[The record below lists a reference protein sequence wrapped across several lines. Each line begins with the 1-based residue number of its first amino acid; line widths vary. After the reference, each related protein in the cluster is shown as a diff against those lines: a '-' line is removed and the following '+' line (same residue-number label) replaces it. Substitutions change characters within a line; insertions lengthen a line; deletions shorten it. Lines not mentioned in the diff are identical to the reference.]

1 MDQGNVSKLTING
14 MTPDELDRLY
24 FRALVGL
31 SLARLY
37 DAHLVLIASLAGEEV
52 AEAILAKHTAGE
64 LWYPP
69 PAVNIV
75 AAAGSEK
82 GNDNAIEA

>member
-1 MDQGNVSKLTING
+1 MDQGNVEDLS
-14 MTPDELDRLY
+14 PEELDALY
-24 FRALVGL
+24 FKALVGL

-37 DAHLVLIASLAGEEV
+37 DAHLVLIASLAGDDV
-52 AEAILAKHTAGE
+52 AEAILAKHMAGE

-69 PAVNIV
+69 PAVDIV
-75 AAAGSEK
+75 AAVGSEK